1 MTKKE
6 RKEVDQKTKKMDL
19 EYRERM
25 PKNEKRGKGKG
36 TEGVCQQLAA
46 ALGIKAR
53 DCLWSRSEL
62 LG

>member
-36 TEGVCQQLAA
+36 RESVRQQLAA

-53 DCLWSRSEL
+53 DSLWSRSEL